1 MTEIETDRSEKA
13 HIPRAVYVLSGAVF
27 VLGTSEFGIAGLLPE
42 IAADLAVSLPSAGLL
57 ISAYAVAMVIGAP
70 ALTVLTLRMP
80 RRATLLGALGLFVA
94 GQVLGALA
102 GDYLTLLIARVV
114 TAAATG
120 AFWAASA
127 AVVVSVV
134 DPAHRGRAL
143 SLQMGGLTVANV
155 LGVPLGT
162 LVGQQLG
169 WRATFW
175 IIAAGAA
182 LSGAAIARVVAG
194 SQRQSAPVGVRA
206 EFRAFASGRLWLALA
221 IIAVFQTAVMSCF
234 SYLAPLITEVA
245 GLPAGLV
252 PVALALFGVGSL
264 IGVQLG
270 GRLADAHPWA
280 TLHLGLGA
288 ILLALLALGTAGA
301 VGPVALA
308 AALLLGAAAFAS
320 AASINARVFG
330 LATAAPRLAG
340 AVSASAFNVGATLGP
355 WLGGVTITAGW
366 GFRAPSWLGAVLIVV
381 ALGLALLSRVRDSRD
396 RSVR

>member
-1 MTEIETDRSEKA
+1 MTKIETDRSETA
-13 HIPRAVYVLSGAVF
+13 RIPRAVYVLSGAVF
-27 VLGTSEFGIAGLLPE
+27 VLGTSESGIAGLLPE
-42 IAADLAVSLPSAGLL
+42 IATDLAVSLPSAGLL

-70 ALTVLTLRMP
+70 ELTVLTLRMP

-120 AFWAASA
+120 AFSEASA

-134 DPAHRGRAL
+134 APAHRGRAL
-143 SLQMGGLTVANV
+143 SLQMGGLTVATV

-182 LSGAAIARVVAG
+182 LSGAAMARVVAG

-264 IGVQLG
+264 NGVQLG

-288 ILLALLALGTAGA
+288 ILLALLALGAAGA

-381 ALGLALLSRVRDSRD
+381 ALGLALLSRV
-396 RSVR
+396 